1 MADLQS
7 HADEIHEQ
15 FSDHLDLTVEE
26 IEERLA
32 SLVNEYSVP
41 VDEARRS
48 VVNSYL
54 DEAGL
59 ERDELGAG
67 GSEEALVGDID
78 EDEQWVDLQVKVAD
92 LWDPNHDSIAQVGLL
107 GDESGTIKFVS
118 FSTSELEA
126 LEEGQ
131 SYALS
136 NVVTDE
142 YQGDYSVKLNRTT
155 TITELDEEVEVGD
168 DSDEVEGAL
177 VDIQSGSGLIKRCP
191 EDDCTRVL
199 QNGRCN
205 EHGQADG
212 EFDLRIKA
220 VLDDGDAVQE
230 VIFNQEAT
238 AELTGIGL
246 AEAKEMAQDALDT
259 TVVGEEMR
267 DRVVGR
273 YYRVRGPTLGRY
285 VLADDFEELSGAADG
300 DDAVDAES
308 LLIRARSL

>member
-1 MADLQS
+1 MADLQT
-7 HADEIHEQ
+7 HAEEIHEQ

-59 ERDELGAG
+59 ERDEIGSGGA
-67 GSEEALVGDID
+67 EQALVGDID
-78 EDEQWVDLQVKVAD
+78 QDEQWVDLRDGVVVGVPQVGH
-92 LWDPNHDSIAQVGLL
+92 LHAQVGLL

-118 FSTSELEA
+118 FSTSELEE
-126 LEEGQ
+126 LEEGE

-142 YQGDYSVKLNRTT
+142 YQGNYSVKLNRTT
-155 TITELDEEVEVGD
+155 TITELDEEIEVGD

-199 QNGRCN
+199 QNGRCS
-205 EHGQADG
+205 EHGQVDG

-230 VIFNQEAT
+230 VIFNEEAT

-246 AEAKEMAQDALDT
+246 DEAKEMAQDALDT
-259 TVVGEEMR
+259 TVVGEEMA
-267 DRVVGR
+267 DRIVGR

-285 VLADDFEELSGAADG
+285 VLADDFEELSGA
-300 DDAVDAES
+300 DDTVDAES